1 MQNKLLSVLKAYRF
15 RILSGVLFLLF
26 LINTWFIFYQK
37 PEYSEEVHINLQE
50 QLKAIIRDTLSQKKP
65 QAQNFQF
72 QKMWTQATNK
82 KNQISA
88 HFQYSFDDE
97 EQINISVEGH
107 AIMNRKDLEA
117 SEQYDLWSVDHIE
130 INNTKLEFQEPIT
143 LLSRSSGKED
153 KEDTS
158 KEETKEEQDTTE
170 ETLKEVSEETSEET
184 KEPKKEEALEE
195 TSEETKEPKKEE
207 ALEETSEETE
217 KPKTEEIKQAP
228 ETDTAQENSKE
239 EESSKEKESEQE

>member
-1 MQNKLLSVLKAYRF
+1 MQNKLLPVLKAYRF

-107 AIMNRKDLEA
+107 AIMNRKNLEA

-170 ETLKEVSEETSEET
+170 ETLEETSEETAEET
-184 KEPKKEEALEE
+184 KEPKKEE
-195 TSEETKEPKKEE
+195 TS
-207 ALEETSEETE
+207 EETSEETE
-217 KPKTEEIKQAP
+217 KPKTEEIKQAS
-228 ETDTAQENSKE
+228 ETDTVQESSKE